1 MLQFVEGTSGSGKT
15 DTIRHMLMEK
25 AKTGE
30 EKLLLLVP
38 EQNSFE
44 NERAMLRLMGP
55 KEAGRITVTSFTRMV
70 DLVMRQTGGLAGR
83 RLNDSGRSILMS
95 LALSQVKE
103 ELVLYQKQSGSR
115 ELVELMLSALK
126 EFKMCG
132 IRPEDLKAAAD
143 RLEEGNLRKKI
154 RETGLVMA
162 AYEALVSQSYID
174 PLDDL
179 TRLKNVLEVTPF
191 FKGYTVMVDAFAG
204 FTAQELEVLS
214 LVLRQAKETVI
225 SVCVDQDPAKDNGMG
240 LFSPVK
246 KTVRQLRRIAKDY
259 HIPLAPIDPAAP
271 WKKVSK

>member
-1 MLQFVEGTSGSGKT
+1 MVST
-15 DTIRHMLMEK
+15 EK

-179 TRLKNVLEVTPF
+179 TRLKNVWRSPPF
-191 FKGYTVMVDAFAG
+191 
-204 FTAQELEVLS
+204 
-214 LVLRQAKETVI
+214 LRDI
-225 SVCVDQDPAKDNGMG
+225 
-240 LFSPVK
+240 
-246 KTVRQLRRIAKDY
+246 R
-259 HIPLAPIDPAAP
+259 
-271 WKKVSK
+271 

>member
-103 ELVLYQKQSGSR
+103 ELVLYQKR
-115 ELVELMLSALK
+115 
-126 EFKMCG
+126 
-132 IRPEDLKAAAD
+132 
-143 RLEEGNLRKKI
+143 
-154 RETGLVMA
+154 
-162 AYEALVSQSYID
+162 
-174 PLDDL
+174 
-179 TRLKNVLEVTPF
+179 
-191 FKGYTVMVDAFAG
+191 
-204 FTAQELEVLS
+204 
-214 LVLRQAKETVI
+214 
-225 SVCVDQDPAKDNGMG
+225 
-240 LFSPVK
+240 
-246 KTVRQLRRIAKDY
+246 
-259 HIPLAPIDPAAP
+259 AAP
-271 WKKVSK
+271 ENWWS

>member
-44 NERAMLRLMGP
+44 NERAMLRLMRTEGGGENHQLP
-55 KEAGRITVTSFTRMV
+55 ALPRMV

-115 ELVELMLSALK
+115 EFGGADAVGAE
-126 EFKMCG
+126 G
-132 IRPEDLKAAAD
+132 I
-143 RLEEGNLRKKI
+143 
-154 RETGLVMA
+154 
-162 AYEALVSQSYID
+162 
-174 PLDDL
+174 
-179 TRLKNVLEVTPF
+179 
-191 FKGYTVMVDAFAG
+191 
-204 FTAQELEVLS
+204 
-214 LVLRQAKETVI
+214 
-225 SVCVDQDPAKDNGMG
+225 
-240 LFSPVK
+240 
-246 KTVRQLRRIAKDY
+246 
-259 HIPLAPIDPAAP
+259 
-271 WKKVSK
+271 